1 MTAVPPTTGGRASDR
16 PAAGRPTVEV
26 LAPGPLALVQ
36 DRGRPG
42 YAAVGVPRSGAVDL
56 GALRLGNRLVGNLPD
71 AAGLELLLGGADLRF
86 ARTTVVALTGAVAPA
101 WLEPAPSDPVPD
113 PTTTDSSDPEPPPA
127 AIPVPPHTAVRVP
140 PGAVLRIAA
149 ATRGLRVYLS
159 VRGGIDVPAVLG
171 SRSADVLSGL
181 GPAPLA
187 VGDLLPVGDLG
198 RDLPELAPAPARVW
212 SDPAVL
218 TVRPGPRADWFAPG
232 ALATLLAGG
241 YRVTPASNRTALR
254 LDGPVLDRLPRGELP
269 SEGLVRGAVQ
279 VPPDGRPVLFL
290 ADHPVTGGYPVLATV
305 VGPGLD
311 AAAQLRPGDPVRFT
325 LLP

>member
-1 MTAVPPTTGGRASDR
+1 MTDQPTADR
-16 PAAGRPTVEV
+16 PAVEV

-42 YAAVGVPRSGAVDL
+42 YAAVGVPRSGAADL
-56 GALRLGNRLVGNLPD
+56 GALRLGNRLVGNLPA
-71 AAGLELLLGGADLRF
+71 AAGLELLLGAAVLRF
-86 ARTTVVALTGAVAPA
+86 DRTAVVALTGAVAPA
-101 WLEPAPSDPVPD
+101 WLE
-113 PTTTDSSDPEPPPA
+113 EGPA
-127 AIPVPPHTAVRVP
+127 AIPVPPHVAVRVP
-140 PGAVLRIAA
+140 PGAVLRIGT

-159 VRGGIDVPAVLG
+159 VRGGIDVSAVLG
-171 SRSADVLSGL
+171 SRSADLLSGL
-181 GPAPLA
+181 GPGPLA
-187 VGDLLPVGDLG
+187 VGDRLPVGDLV

-212 SDPAVL
+212 PDPAVL

-232 ALATLLAGG
+232 ALDTLVAGA
-241 YRVTPASNRTALR
+241 YRVTPASDRTALR